1 MSNSDNNQF
10 ELEKQLHEQYAI
22 NNNANLGSVVTII
35 TTLIG
40 VIGIYGYLF
49 IHSTIDFASD
59 WGSFVDNGKYTLDVL
74 LFSAVASYFILIIIF
89 YLSAYLGTNQRKE
102 QFITYVIRKKHYEQS
117 GEKNDYDRIFPS
129 NYHPFNKTKYDFI
142 QGLYGE
148 ICCILKILFWIITIL
163 TFVKIGFNLY
173 KYHEYGLVSYSAMT
187 VIVIFIIFF
196 ILSLVSFCCI
206 IESQFHSY
214 QKRESEFIE
223 KKWGLEFK
231 TQTKEKS
238 KRVCC
243 VHKFLCRK

>member
-1 MSNSDNNQF
+1 MCKALDNQF

-40 VIGIYGYLF
+40 VIGVYGYLF

-89 YLSAYLGTNQRKE
+89 YLSAYLGANQRKE
-102 QFITYVIRKKHYEQS
+102 QFITYSIRRKYYEQS
-117 GEKNDYDRIFPS
+117 GENNDYNQIFPS
-129 NYHPFNKTKYDFI
+129 NYHPFNKTKSEFI

-148 ICCILKILFWIITIL
+148 ICFILKTLFWLITIL
-163 TFVKIGFNLY
+163 TLVKIGFNIY
-173 KYHEYGLVSYSAMT
+173 KYYGSGVVSYSALA
-187 VIVIFIIFF
+187 VIVLFIIFF
-196 ILSLVSFCCI
+196 ILSLISFCCI
-206 IESQFHSY
+206 IASLYSSY
-214 QKRESEFIE
+214 QKRESEYID

-231 TQTKEKS
+231 NQTKEKS

-243 VHKFLCRK
+243 IHKFLCCK